1 MIFGGGIFKTIIK
14 NLAKSRGINPSEY
27 LKITNYKSLPNNVK
41 KIMSKAEYDK
51 MKADRIALFEN
62 LVEMAK
68 TRQRFLKNIEEGKKS
83 PAAPIFEHLEQ
94 SFKSPVPH
102 GVTDTQIL
110 QGEQLLKNLK
120 TEGRPLNA
128 TGGRVPL
135 AGGKKVPDP
144 GYFMFQEPDED
155 RPSRYEYDP
164 NDPEVMEEMERAKQK
179 LIKRGIIER
188 KIFSETDRIPTENY
202 FLKAMQNPEVYFPT
216 ENTPEELEEFERN
229 LRLKQEVKD
238 GGRVPLA
245 GGAIVKGLAAL
256 RKTILK
262 KYKGKIDDKLL
273 KQMLVDDDPQRIAEV
288 MATIDE
294 GLIMQGKGMGP
305 ETIIQTIKDSW
316 KRKKQASGGLAGLLG
331 E

>member
-1 MIFGGGIFKTIIK
+1 LGPEGDDMASGGRVPLDEGGISSSRIGMIFGGGIFKTIIK

-41 KIMSKAEYDK
+41 KIISKAEYDK
-51 MKADRIALFEN
+51 MKTDRIAMFEN

-68 TRQRFLKNIEEGKKS
+68 SKQRFLKSIEEGKRGS
-83 PAAPIFEHLEQ
+83 PHASSIFEHLEQ

-128 TGGRVPL
+128 T
-135 AGGKKVPDP
+135 
-144 GYFMFQEPDED
+144 
-155 RPSRYEYDP
+155 
-164 NDPEVMEEMERAKQK
+164 
-179 LIKRGIIER
+179 
-188 KIFSETDRIPTENY
+188 
-202 FLKAMQNPEVYFPT
+202 
-216 ENTPEELEEFERN
+216 
-229 LRLKQEVKD
+229 

-288 MATIDE
+288 MATIDQ

-305 ETIIQTIKDSW
+305 ETIIQTFKDAW